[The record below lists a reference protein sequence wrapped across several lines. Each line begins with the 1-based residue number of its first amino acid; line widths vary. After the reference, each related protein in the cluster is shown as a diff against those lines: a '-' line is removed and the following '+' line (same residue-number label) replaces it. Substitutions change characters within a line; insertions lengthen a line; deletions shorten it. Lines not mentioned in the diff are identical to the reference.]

1 MLENAT
7 YFEDRAVAVQEA
19 CEDDDRDL
27 ARQAVDCELYLFQG
41 MSLLDVAVKAQ
52 CNRFVQTKSC
62 TEAIHFRL
70 YGDLSPY
77 DSNLSWF
84 GAFTFFALV
93 GLFVSTWSMWL
104 AAVALSSF
112 VFFILDLVP
121 ATFPWPRIIFTL
133 PPSSE
138 FWRRRTQ
145 RRSIPQGF
153 PHQPSQNAILTNLKS
168 IIQHDKRRDG
178 DHSRF
183 SGMWHI
189 DISSRG
195 MFFIGKS
202 LKKLLDLN
210 DAGAAELTDDQLS
223 ELWSPTFGCMERIK
237 CCLCAPRIIFL
248 LNGIQTIGITI
259 AFSLWFTE
267 LRLKDAAYFSPH
279 IESNMM
285 ELLLLG
291 YFAISLLR
299 EITQLQFAVLSQG
312 WINGSRNYL
321 GDIWNFID
329 ISSGVTFL
337 VGFFE
342 HQKCLANENSCFTS
356 DFRLREVSQSELQA
370 MQVGKEQWSTLPW
383 DIKLEV
389 WSLCYSLCIFCCWW
403 RVLNIFYLSHIGYIF
418 SIFVCM
424 FFDVLNWLVVYV
436 ILLIGFSM
444 LFLGATD
451 LQNLIPGIETCVTG
465 LDAAAARRKASDKD
479 TKSNFELSN
488 STNSNAF
495 SISEAW
501 GISNSGRT
509 SCHWSYIFIRP
520 MFQSFGEFSLAEM
533 NNSPSLFFLILA
545 FFVLNLVLMNLL
557 IAMMSGTYEKRSQLA
572 SSTRLFDTYELLVQN
587 SRVAM
592 SAPPPFNILF
602 IAVNLISWFWNYEV
616 SIHLMAT
623 KVFKT

>member
-1 MLENAT
+1 
-7 YFEDRAVAVQEA
+7 
-19 CEDDDRDL
+19 
-27 ARQAVDCELYLFQG
+27 
-41 MSLLDVAVKAQ
+41 
-52 CNRFVQTKSC
+52 
-62 TEAIHFRL
+62 
-70 YGDLSPY
+70 
-77 DSNLSWF
+77 
-84 GAFTFFALV
+84 
-93 GLFVSTWSMWL
+93 
-104 AAVALSSF
+104 
-112 VFFILDLVP
+112 
-121 ATFPWPRIIFTL
+121 
-133 PPSSE
+133 
-138 FWRRRTQ
+138 
-145 RRSIPQGF
+145 
-153 PHQPSQNAILTNLKS
+153 
-168 IIQHDKRRDG
+168 
-178 DHSRF
+178 
-183 SGMWHI
+183 MWHI